1 MENQDKYQQV
11 VQLQLSIMQLR
22 QLMKEEIETVV
33 NQFKKEESIKDLPE
47 WLSQKEIASYYNVS
61 RQTVGN
67 WETQKLITRKLIG
80 GIPKFSKKEVLNLEK

>member
-11 VQLQLSIMQLR
+11 VQLQLSIIQLR
-22 QLMKEEIETVV
+22 QLMKEEIKTVV
-33 NQFKKEESIKDLPE
+33 DQFKKEESTKDLPE

-67 WETQKLITRKLIG
+67 WESQGLITRKLIG
-80 GIPKFSKKEVLNLEK
+80 GIPKFSKEQVLNLQK